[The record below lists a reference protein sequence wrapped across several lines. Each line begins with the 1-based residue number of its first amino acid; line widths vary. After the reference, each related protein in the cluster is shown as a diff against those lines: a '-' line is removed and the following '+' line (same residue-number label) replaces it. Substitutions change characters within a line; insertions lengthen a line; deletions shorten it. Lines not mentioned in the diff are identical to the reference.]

1 MDMPDAKS
9 AHEPEKEHSPQFIP
23 LPTASG
29 RQWQFPQQYH
39 DFLPNST
46 TQLPH
51 LPKRIVVCAPFP
63 LPTEL
68 RSPSPIQ
75 SEGGEPEPQTI
86 TTKPDEFGL
95 FCVYETYPSVVPD
108 KNQSLDDC
116 CDAPGLASAPSRP
129 GLDAKFQTFCLVP
142 FTRISSCHFL
152 MLLSFSSW
160 TGSTVDQIWNLF
172 LSSNS
177 LSTVFF

>member
-1 MDMPDAKS
+1 MNLKRSLLLNLFLPQQLLGANDNFLSNIMIFCLIQQ
-9 AHEPEKEHSPQFIP
+9 HNCHICQRGLLFVHHFHSPQSWGLHHQCSQKVVSLNLKL
-23 LPTASG
+23 LP
-29 RQWQFPQQYH
+29 
-39 DFLPNST
+39 PN
-46 TQLPH
+46 LMN
-51 LPKRIVVCAPFP
+51 LAF
-63 LPTEL
+63 
-68 RSPSPIQ
+68 
-75 SEGGEPEPQTI
+75 
-86 TTKPDEFGL
+86 F
-95 FCVYETYPSVVPD
+95 VYETYPSVVPD

-129 GLDAKFQTFCLVP
+129 GLDAKFQTSCLVP

-172 LSSNS
+172 LNSNS